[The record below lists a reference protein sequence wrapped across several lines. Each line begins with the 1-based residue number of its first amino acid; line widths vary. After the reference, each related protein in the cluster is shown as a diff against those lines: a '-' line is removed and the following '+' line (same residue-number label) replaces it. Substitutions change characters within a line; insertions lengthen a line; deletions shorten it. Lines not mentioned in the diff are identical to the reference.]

1 MSSQSAISAERH
13 EAATAS
19 AGARARA
26 TYGDKDLSGALEEMR
41 RGLLAYRIYWALAN
55 SEIRAR
61 YRRSFF
67 GPLWMTLA
75 SAVTVLGLG
84 FLWARLWNAP
94 IADYFPYLAAGL
106 ITWNYIAAVLI
117 ECPNVF
123 VTQQNLLKSS
133 TMSLFV
139 YPMRAAIKQFILAI
153 HQIPVLVAVFLIFGR
168 DLYATAPL
176 CLVGFALI
184 FLNSIWVFSLVGMV
198 GARMRDISFMIEAAV
213 PLAFF
218 MTPVL
223 WRAEDFGVGHPVI
236 AFNPFAHAIALV
248 RDPVLGAVPDPAS
261 YGVMI
266 GLAVVGWGLAIWAFR
281 YRHRIAFWVQ

>member
-1 MSSQSAISAERH
+1 MTTQSAASAERH
-13 EAATAS
+13 EAAPAA
-19 AGARARA
+19 AGGRPRA
-26 TYGDKDLSGALEEMR
+26 TYGDKDFAGALEEMR

-117 ECPNVF
+117 ESPNVF
-123 VTQQNLLKSS
+123 TTQQSLLKSS

-139 YPMRAAIKQFILAI
+139 YPMRAAIKQCILAL
-153 HQIPVLVAVFLIFGR
+153 HQLPVLVAVFLIFGR
-168 DLYATAPL
+168 ELYATAPL
-176 CLVGFALI
+176 CLVGVFLI
-184 FLNSIWVFSLVGMV
+184 FVNSVWVMALVGMV

-223 WRAEDFGVGHPVI
+223 WRAEDIGVSHPII
-236 AFNPFAHAIALV
+236 ALNPFAHAIALV
-248 RDPVLGAVPDPAS
+248 RDPVLGAVPSAES
-261 YGVMI
+261 YAVMI
-266 GLAVVGWGLAIWAFR
+266 GFAVIGSGLAIFAFR